1 MRAGEDAR
9 TTIRRWL
16 KFNFV
21 GLIGIG
27 LQLLGLALLKSALH
41 VNYLLATALAVEAT
55 VVHNF
60 LWHERFTWAD
70 RVAKTRLAQFIK
82 FHLTNG
88 AISVFGNV
96 LLMKLFA
103 GTLRIPYL
111 AANLITIACCSVF
124 NFLASDRFV
133 FRIIQQPANER
144 RHQSICPAIWRS
156 TDQMSS
162 GFCSKG

>member
-1 MRAGEDAR
+1 VKASEDTR
-9 TTIRRWL
+9 TTARRWL
-16 KFNFV
+16 KFNFI

-27 LQLLGLALLKSALH
+27 VQLFALALLKTVLH
-41 VNYLLATALAVEAT
+41 MNYLLATALAVEAA

-60 LWHERFTWAD
+60 LWHERFTWPD
-70 RVAKTRLAQFIK
+70 RVAKARLVRFLK
-82 FHLTNG
+82 FNLTNG
-88 AISVFGNV
+88 AISILGNV
-96 LLMKLFA
+96 LLMRFFA
-103 GTLRIPYL
+103 GTVKIPYL

-133 FRIIQQPANER
+133 FRIIER
-144 RHQSICPAIWRS
+144 PGRKHQDQSICPAIWRS